1 MGSPKSDPN
10 PERRLIALARVLKVL
25 READDPAAMI
35 ELTLEHLKAELNYS
49 LLWLGTYDRDSHRVT
64 SRHHLPPQKDRL
76 LNATFGLSPGDHVEQ
91 VVIQQR
97 PLIVNDLQV
106 EPRAGDWSLLAE
118 RLQIRGALLFPMRYR
133 EACHGLVLLGSPH
146 WGQSPSQS
154 ERTYLSAVLSAL
166 ADSLHHY
173 EQAQQQQTQKRPE
186 VPIFNLV
193 NQVDDQVDLDDQ
205 LETVLAETQRFTGA
219 DRVRLLWF
227 APQTFT
233 FWERLA
239 AQSGRGRSK
248 RVTADT
254 TTLTIPADTI
264 RNAYQSLCKNQL
276 VVGELQ
282 GLVAAHLP
290 ERLMQVLQARSLLA
304 APILSQG
311 DLKGFITVEVQNA
324 RVWGTDDKAYVK
336 AAGRLAGLMAP
347 ASTMNDTLD
356 QTQADHQ
363 FLMGLAHSIHSD
375 GDWRKTLET
384 CGDHLC
390 ERLQA
395 SQFIVLLHDSERGG
409 YEVTFQRESKGR
421 RGAAL
426 RWVTLDEVDW
436 QMLEHSP
443 HAIAINDLTNDL
455 KLMAWRD
462 NFQTLGLK
470 SLLVCNVSPGHAP
483 EAMILVATI
492 HTRHWT
498 PVEGELLM
506 AVGQQL
512 DLILHQW
519 QLQRQMSQQ
528 EQLYNSIQ
536 WGLQTLQRT
545 FQPDQLE
552 ESTNR
557 HIAEL
562 LQVPLIA
569 LLHWGMGHGE
579 AQINHFMVRHKDF
592 GADPNASIPLD
603 ADALISWALQ
613 TDGLIPVTFEDFP
626 PTTQAWIWGPPESK
640 FLLMA
645 LRTAPEHGCDAVLV
659 LADHR
664 DRKWS
669 EYHLSLVTLLANQ
682 LAWSRRHLSLTEM
695 LLTQREELEQLN
707 WYKHKRFDEVHRRL
721 DISVQRLEE
730 LSSQTGALAVQRQ
743 QQLIRQLGSLVT
755 GMTTMLNNEQ
765 WQLHSNHQTTPLIS
779 LLNRLM
785 ERASPLIR
793 ERHLWSKVHNDSNAI
808 IGGDIVKIEFILY
821 ELLVAACQRS
831 PEQGRIDV
839 WCRPIDR
846 NTLELSITDDGEVPD
861 QLLSE
866 LLNGRPEDILAPST
880 LDEPPGLHFAICQTL
895 MQQIGGEFSLQKLE
909 DKRTMSRI
917 VLTIASKGNTG
928 PPLEGPGST
937 PFSRNH
943 GR

>member
-25 READDPAAMI
+25 REAEEPAAMI
-35 ELTLEHLKAELNYS
+35 ALALEHLQSELNYS
-49 LLWLGTYDRDSHRVT
+49 LLWLGTYDRDNHRII
-64 SRHHLPPQKDRL
+64 SRHHLAPKKDRL
-76 LNATFGLSPGDHVEQ
+76 LTATFGLSPGDLVEQ
-91 VVIQQR
+91 VVLQQR

-106 EPRAGDWSLLAE
+106 EPRAGDWSPLAE
-118 RLQIRGALLFPMRYR
+118 RLQVRGALLFPMRYR
-133 EACHGLVLLGSPH
+133 DACHGLVLLGSPH
-146 WGQSPSQS
+146 WGQAPSQS
-154 ERTYLSAVLSAL
+154 ERTYLSTVLSTL
-166 ADSLHHY
+166 AENLHHY
-173 EQAQQQQTQKRPE
+173 EQTQQQQHQKRPE
-186 VPIFNLV
+186 IPIFKLIT
-193 NQVDDQVDLDDQ
+193 QVDDPVDFDTQ
-205 LETVLAETQRFTGA
+205 LETVLAETHRFTEA

-227 APQTFT
+227 DPQKFM
-233 FWERLA
+233 FWERLVTPA
-239 AQSGRGRSK
+239 GRGRHQRS
-248 RVTADT
+248 TADT
-254 TTLTIPADTI
+254 TTLTIPANTI
-264 RNAYQSLCKNQL
+264 RGAYQALCKNQL
-276 VVGELQ
+276 VVGESQ
-282 GLVAAHLP
+282 GLVVVNLP
-290 ERLMQVLQARSLLA
+290 ERLMQSLQARSLLA
-304 APILSQG
+304 VPVLSQG
-311 DLKGFITVEVQNA
+311 DLKGFMTVEAQNA
-324 RVWGTDDKAYVK
+324 RIWSTDDKAYVT

-347 ASTMNDTLD
+347 AMAMGDTLD
-356 QTQADHQ
+356 QSQADHQ
-363 FLMGLAHSIHSD
+363 FLMGLARSIHSD
-375 GDWRKTLET
+375 GDWRKTLDT

-395 SQFIVLLHDSERGG
+395 SQFIVLLHDAERGG
-409 YEVTFQRESKGR
+409 YEITFQRETTGKRGSHR
-421 RGAAL
+421 R
-426 RWVTLDEVDW
+426 WTSLDEVDW
-436 QMLEHSP
+436 QMLERSSEV
-443 HAIAINDLTNDL
+443 IAINDLNTDL
-455 KLMAWRD
+455 KLVAWRD
-462 NFQTLGLK
+462 NFQALGLQ

-483 EAMILVATI
+483 EAIILLASSQP
-492 HTRHWT
+492 RHWT
-498 PVEGELLM
+498 PVEGKLLM

-528 EQLYNSIQ
+528 EQLYDSIQ

-552 ESTNR
+552 EAANR

-569 LLHWGMGHGE
+569 LLHWDTGHD
-579 AQINHFMVRHKDF
+579 AAHINHFMVRHKDF
-592 GADPNASIPLD
+592 GADPNATIPLD

-626 PTTQAWIWGPPESK
+626 ATTQAWIWGPAESK

-645 LRTAPEHGCDAVLV
+645 LRTAPDHGCDAVLV

-669 EYHLSLVTLLANQ
+669 DYHLSLVTLLTNQ
-682 LAWSRRHLSLTEM
+682 LAWSRRHLNLAEM

-730 LSSQTGALAVQRQ
+730 LSSQTGPLIVQRQ
-743 QQLIRQLGSLVT
+743 QQLIRQLSSLVT
-755 GMTTMLNNEQ
+755 GMTPMLKNEQ
-765 WQLHSNHQTTPLIS
+765 WQLNTNYQTTPLIS

-785 ERASPLIR
+785 ERTSPLIR
-793 ERHLWSKVHNDSNAI
+793 ARHLWSKVHNESSAI
-808 IGGDIVKIEFILY
+808 IGGDIVKIEFVLY
-821 ELLVAACQRS
+821 ELLVAACERS
-831 PEQGRIDV
+831 PDQGRIDV

-846 NTLELSITDDGEVPD
+846 NTIELSITDDGEVPD
-861 QLLSE
+861 LLLSE

-909 DKRTMSRI
+909 DKRMVSRI
-917 VLTIASKGNTG
+917 VLTIANKGNNSR
-928 PPLEGPGST
+928 PLEGPGST

>member
-1 MGSPKSDPN
+1 MGSPKLDPN
-10 PERRLIALARVLKVL
+10 PERRLIALARALKGL
-25 READDPAAMI
+25 REAEEPDAMI
-35 ELTLEHLKAELNYS
+35 VLALEHLQSELNYS

-64 SRHHLPPQKDRL
+64 SRHHLAQKKDRIL
-76 LNATFGLSPGDHVEQ
+76 TATFGLSPGDLIEQ

-97 PLIVNDLQV
+97 PLIVNDLKS

-118 RLQIRGALLFPMRYR
+118 RLQIQGALLFPIRYR
-133 EACHGLVLLGSPH
+133 DACRGLVLLGSSH
-146 WGQSPSQS
+146 WGQSPTHS
-154 ERTYLSAVLSAL
+154 ERTFLSAVLSAL
-166 ADSLHHY
+166 AESLEHY
-173 EQAQQQQTQKRPE
+173 EQAQQQQKQKRPE

-193 NQVDDQVDLDDQ
+193 TQVDDQADFDDQ
-205 LETVLAETQRFTGA
+205 LEMILTETQRFTGA

-227 APQTFT
+227 AAQTFT

-239 AQSGRGRSK
+239 TQNRGRCKHST
-248 RVTADT
+248 VDT
-254 TTLTIPADTI
+254 TTLTIAADTI
-264 RNAYQSLCKNQL
+264 RGAYQSLCNNQL

-282 GLVAAHLP
+282 GLVVVNLP
-290 ERLMQVLQARSLLA
+290 ERLMQALQTRSLLA
-304 APILSQG
+304 TPILSQG
-311 DLKGFITVEVQNA
+311 DLKGFITVEAQES
-324 RVWGTDDKAYVK
+324 RVWASDDKAYVT

-347 ASTMNDTLD
+347 ASALSDTLD
-356 QTQADHQ
+356 QNQADHQ
-363 FLMGLAHSIHSD
+363 FLMGLARSIHSD
-375 GDWRKTLET
+375 GDWQKTLGT
-384 CGDHLC
+384 CGDHLYQ
-390 ERLQA
+390 RLDA

-409 YEVTFQRESKGR
+409 YDVTFQREVKGR
-421 RGAAL
+421 RGTTL
-426 RWVTLDEVDW
+426 RWLALDEVDW
-436 QMLEHSP
+436 QMLERSAD
-443 HAIAINDLTNDL
+443 AIAINDLSNDL
-455 KLMAWRD
+455 KLLAWRE
-462 NFQTLGLK
+462 NFQTLGLQ
-470 SLLVCNVSPGHAP
+470 SLLACNVSPGYAP
-483 EAMILVATI
+483 EAIILVASA

-519 QLQRQMSQQ
+519 QLQRQMNQQ
-528 EQLYNSIQ
+528 EQLYDSIQ

-552 ESTNR
+552 ASSNR

-569 LLHWGMGHGE
+569 LLHWDIGDNA
-579 AQINHFMVRHKDF
+579 AQVNHVMVRHKDF
-592 GADPNASIPLD
+592 GADAEASIPLD
-603 ADALISWALQ
+603 TDALINWALQ

-626 PTTQAWIWGPPESK
+626 AVTQAWIWGPGESK

-645 LRTAPEHGCDAVLV
+645 LRTAPDHVCNAVLV

-669 EYHLSLVTLLANQ
+669 DYHLSLVTLLANQ
-682 LAWSRRHLSLTEM
+682 LAWSRRHLNLTEM

-721 DISVQRLEE
+721 SVAVQRLEE
-730 LSSQTGALAVQRQ
+730 LTSQTGALVVQRQ
-743 QQLIRQLGSLVT
+743 QQQIRQLGSLVN
-755 GMTTMLNNEQ
+755 GMTHMLTHEQ
-765 WQLHSNHQTTPLIS
+765 WQLNTNHQTTPLIS

-785 ERASPLIR
+785 ERTSPLIR

-808 IGGDIVKIEFILY
+808 IGGDIVKIEFVLY

-831 PEQGRIDV
+831 PDQGRIDV
-839 WCRPIDR
+839 WCRPMDR
-846 NTLELSITDDGEVPD
+846 NTLELSITDDGDVPD
-861 QLLSE
+861 LLLSE

-909 DKRTMSRI
+909 DKRMMSRI
-917 VLTIASKGNTG
+917 VLTIANKGNNASN
-928 PPLEGPGST
+928 LEGPGST